1 MAKSPADLPRNV
13 LEYLNACVKL
23 TDEKVYRLLTYLG
36 EQCVNRVRDR
46 SGEES
51 WNDQTGNLRSS
62 IGYMITRDGKIA
74 TKGGFKST
82 KAPKGD
88 GSKGQTV
95 GEKYATTISSEN
107 SSRMALVVVAGME
120 YAIYVEARDNKD
132 VLASTQLWAQQK
144 ANEMFKRLQRE
155 LETEF
160 EKLAKEFGLE

>member
-1 MAKSPADLPRNV
+1 MIKNPTDLPRNV
-13 LEYLNACVKL
+13 LDYLNACINL
-23 TDEKVYRLLTYLG
+23 ADERVYRLLSYLG

-62 IGYMITRDGKIA
+62 IGYIITRDGNIV
-74 TKGGFKST
+74 TKGGFKPT
-82 KAPKGD
+82 AAPKGNGNKGRQVGEQYATSVKPD
-88 GSKGQTV
+88 GSQ
-95 GEKYATTISSEN
+95 
-107 SSRMALVVVAGME
+107 MALVIVAGME

-160 EKLAKEFGLE
+160 EKIAKQFGLE